1 MDQMVRYWNR
11 ASTASSSQMLSEFD
25 EFDLND
31 RKILEMLKQSPPPKL
46 PEKPPPVLLSSS
58 GKKEKA
64 GGGGLDELSSSSI
77 GVCSD
82 SSSSVMNNRF
92 KEIIKTL
99 NSLLSRRPPIEQ
111 LKKDGIIKGY
121 KQINNK

>member
-46 PEKPPPVLLSSS
+46 PEKPPPVLLSS

-64 GGGGLDELSSSSI
+64 VVGLDELSSSSI
-77 GVCSD
+77 GVVSSD
-82 SSSSVMNNRF
+82 SSSVMNNRF

-121 KQINNK
+121 K